1 MNWLDWL
8 LIIIISLSAWHGLK
22 AGFIV
27 GVARLLG
34 LVLGL
39 AAAFTGYKNL
49 AVYLDHQWN
58 WGESIS
64 VFILE
69 RFPQAL
75 INGALD
81 SIAPGSLTEP
91 TPGSEQLLEDMVTGY
106 AANAAREMAGSVLE
120 LISFAILALAV
131 YILVNIMMRALSGA
145 ASHSLLGPLDRI
157 GGLILGLARG
167 GLVIIIA
174 AALLNPMYSAGAVT
188 GDVQNGFLGHAV
200 TGSVVLPYAQTAV
213 EFLKLQFPGWPLLAK
228 PARFI

>member
-8 LIIIISLSAWHGLK
+8 LIIIISLSAWRGLK

-49 AVYLDHQWN
+49 AVYLDRQWN

-69 RFPQAL
+69 HFPQTL

-81 SIAPGSLTEP
+81 SIAPGNLTGSAL
-91 TPGSEQLLEDMVTGY
+91 GSEQVLEDMVTNY
-106 AANAAREMAGSVLE
+106 STIAAREMAGSVLE
-120 LISFAILALAV
+120 LLSFIILALAV
-131 YILVNIMMRALSGA
+131 YILVNLMMRALSGA
-145 ASHSLLGPLDRI
+145 AAHTILGPLDRI

-167 GLVIIIA
+167 GLVIIIV

-188 GDVQNGFLGHAV
+188 GDVQNGFLSHAV
-200 TGSVVLPYAQTAV
+200 TGSVVLPYAQTVV
-213 EFLKLQFPGWPLLAK
+213 EVLKIQFPGWPLLAK

>member
-8 LIIIISLSAWHGLK
+8 LIAIIVLSAWHGFK

-49 AVYLDHQWN
+49 AVYLDRQWN

-75 INGALD
+75 MDGALD
-81 SIAPGSLTEP
+81 SSAPENMNGLIS
-91 TPGSEQLLEDMVTGY
+91 GSEQLLQDQVTNY
-106 AANAAREMAGSVLE
+106 ATIAAREMAGSVLE
-120 LISFAILALAV
+120 LLSFVILALAV

-145 ASHSLLGPLDRI
+145 AAHTILGPLDRI

-188 GDVQNGFLGHAV
+188 GDVQTGFLSHAV
-200 TGSVVLPYAQTAV
+200 IGSVVLPYAQTAV

>member
-1 MNWLDWL
+1 MNWLDWSL
-8 LIIIISLSAWHGLK
+8 MIIIALSAWRGLK

-49 AVYLDHQWN
+49 AVYLDRQWN

-75 INGALD
+75 VNGALD
-81 SIAPGSLTEP
+81 NIVPGNLPGSAPGGEHLFD
-91 TPGSEQLLEDMVTGY
+91 DMVTNY
-106 AANAAREMAGSVLE
+106 AAIAAREMAGSVLE
-120 LISFAILALAV
+120 LLSFVILALSV
-131 YILVNIMMRALSGA
+131 YILVNIMMRAISGA
-145 ASHSLLGPLDRI
+145 AAHSILGPLDRV

-167 GLVIIIA
+167 SLIIIIA

-188 GDVQNGFLGHAV
+188 GDVQNGFLSHAV
-200 TGSVVLPYAQTAV
+200 TGSVVLPYAQSAV
-213 EFLKLQFPGWPLLAK
+213 EFLKLQFPGWPLLTK